1 VKRQLERDLLEAP
14 AIRLVQDRGSHDLV
28 SAEPFASCIGTFA
41 ANEIGVRQPGDVR
54 ILVEDPAHLSQLSD
68 VRMLSQRW
76 HQRQLTTY
84 ALTHSGPD
92 PFVGLHHEEPVTPNF
107 YFRNAARDRKN
118 SGTVRPKSDR
128 VSDG

>member
-54 ILVEDPAHLSQLSD
+54 ILVGVEGRGA
-68 VRMLSQRW
+68 
-76 HQRQLTTY
+76 
-84 ALTHSGPD
+84 
-92 PFVGLHHEEPVTPNF
+92 EP
-107 YFRNAARDRKN
+107 
-118 SGTVRPKSDR
+118 S
-128 VSDG
+128 